1 MVEQA
6 TKEEAIPLDAH
17 GGVFGDKQ
25 ASQGGKPF
33 KKKNSK
39 GSYVENKTEGVPE
52 LLKGVSFSISRDGPD
67 IYLIVVKRLGL
78 YTRMNLMCRCA

>member
-6 TKEEAIPLDAH
+6 TKEEA
-17 GGVFGDKQ
+17 
-25 ASQGGKPF
+25 KPF

-39 GSYVENKTEGVPE
+39 GSYVEKKTEGVPE

-67 IYLIVVKRLGL
+67 IPDSCQEVESICMYYIQE
-78 YTRMNLMCRCA
+78 